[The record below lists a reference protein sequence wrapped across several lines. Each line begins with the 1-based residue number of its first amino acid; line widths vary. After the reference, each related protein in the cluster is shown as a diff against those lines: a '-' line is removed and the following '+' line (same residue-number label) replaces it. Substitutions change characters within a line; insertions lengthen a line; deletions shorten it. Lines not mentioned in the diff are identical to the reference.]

1 VAVNNGRAR
10 GRISAGAAGIRIYP
24 GYTAKYHRRKRG
36 DQGVLGPPMYLMYG
50 DEADHTQGDKDF
62 IVCGAIFIDAERAKA
77 LHDAVNQARRDTG
90 FASTDSLK
98 SGTNTKPDDCSPK
111 THTDLKNRV
120 LELAEQHGVIFAGYV
135 CSHAIAKGA
144 PGKTSQAKQE
154 TAVQWGFNELLKL
167 FNDFLVYSQTF
178 GLVILDRR
186 SPDAQFTYM
195 QKKFQVGLE
204 YQASRR
210 RLGNIISYS
219 LTCDGC
225 SHLSSV
231 ADIVIGAFRYCVN
244 EPNNEAVGGRIY
256 PLVAALMWKR
266 NGKLVGL
273 KLNPAIG
280 STHYAHQYDAL
291 IARLE
296 KYLKRP

>member
-1 VAVNNGRAR
+1 
-10 GRISAGAAGIRIYP
+10 
-24 GYTAKYHRRKRG
+24 
-36 DQGVLGPPMYLMYG
+36 MYLMYG
-50 DEADHTQGDKDF
+50 DEADHTKGDKDF

-77 LHDAVNQARRDTG
+77 LHDAVDQARRDAD

-98 SGTNTKPDDCSPK
+98 SGTNTRPKHCSPED
-111 THTDLKNRV
+111 HTKLKNRV
-120 LELAEQHGVIFAGYV
+120 LELAEQHGVVFAGYV
-135 CSHAIAKGA
+135 CSHAIARGA
-144 PGKTSQAKQE
+144 PGRTAHERQE

-167 FNDFLVYSQTF
+167 FNDFLGYSQTF
-178 GLVILDRR
+178 GVVILDRR

-204 YQASRR
+204 YRASTC
-210 RLGNIISYS
+210 RLGNIIDYS

-256 PLVAALMWKR
+256 PRVAALMWKR
-266 NGKLVGL
+266 NERLVGL
-273 KLNPAIG
+273 KLNPAVG
-280 STHYAHQYDAL
+280 STHHAHQYDAL
-291 IARLE
+291 IARLKQYRIAKAPE
-296 KYLKRP
+296 ATKRAS

>member
-1 VAVNNGRAR
+1 
-10 GRISAGAAGIRIYP
+10 
-24 GYTAKYHRRKRG
+24 
-36 DQGVLGPPMYLMYG
+36 MYLMYG

-62 IVCGAIFIDAERAKA
+62 IVCGAIFVDVERGKA
-77 LHDAVNQARRDTG
+77 LHDAVDQARRDAD
-90 FASTDSLK
+90 FASTASLK
-98 SGTNTKPDDCSPK
+98 SGTNTRPAHCSQE

-120 LELAEQHGVIFAGYV
+120 LKLAEQHGVIFVGYV
-135 CSHAIAKGA
+135 CSHDIARGA
-144 PGKTSQAKQE
+144 PGKTLGEKQE

-167 FNDFLVYSQTF
+167 FNNFLVSSRTF

-195 QKKFQVGLE
+195 QKKSQVGLE
-204 YQASRR
+204 YRTSTH
-210 RLGNIISYS
+210 RLRNIISYS

-244 EPNNEAVGGRIY
+244 EQNNEKVGGAIF

-266 NGKLVGL
+266 NGSLVGL
-273 KLNPAIG
+273 KLNPARG
-280 STHYAHQYDAL
+280 STHYSHQYDAL
-291 IARLE
+291 IARLK
-296 KYLKRP
+296 KYLKAGSTASAPGSAGRRPSRSAGWNG